1 LRDGKVLRLNELEP
15 EVVAA
20 PRKVFTPSEVAE
32 RVVHSLPSRFRVDEY
47 QKDITWYFS
56 LGGKDGP
63 RWCLMV
69 REDGVTIKAGRP
81 DGSADCVVKTSV
93 DMFRRIVEEGYTP
106 EPAEFM
112 SGAVKTSDLALLLE
126 FRQVFHLSEV
136 QS

>member
-1 LRDGKVLRLNELEP
+1 
-15 EVVAA
+15 
-20 PRKVFTPSEVAE
+20 
-32 RVVHSLPSRFRVDEY
+32 
-47 QKDITWYFS
+47 
-56 LGGKDGP
+56 
-63 RWCLMV
+63 
-69 REDGVTIKAGRP
+69 
-81 DGSADCVVKTSV
+81 VVKTSV